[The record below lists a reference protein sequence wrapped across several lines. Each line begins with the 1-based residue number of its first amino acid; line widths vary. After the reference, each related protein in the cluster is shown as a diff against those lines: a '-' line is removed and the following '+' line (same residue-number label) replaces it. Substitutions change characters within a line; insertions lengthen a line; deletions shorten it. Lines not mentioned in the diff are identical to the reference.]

1 MSFHQLG
8 LTRPAWRLTQLETK
22 TVSKNHYE
30 GIHPYV
36 VNQVRYHARSL
47 VQHPAIYGV
56 EVEDLEQELML
67 DYLSRKQAYDPEK
80 AKWST
85 FVDRILNHKC
95 ASLIEAARA
104 QKRGSGI
111 REFSLDA
118 WLEDQNGEDRDLPDP
133 ATEDPTH
140 RDLQIDLEQLMQQMP
155 RHFVLLPVDLRT
167 LSISEIFRKT
177 STPRSTL
184 YRRLSELCGSLEE
197 RGFKEYL
204 H

>member
-1 MSFHQLG
+1 M
-8 LTRPAWRLTQLETK
+8 
-22 TVSKNHYE
+22 SKNNYE

-36 VNQVRYHARSL
+36 INQVRYHARSL
-47 VQHPAIYGV
+47 MRHSAIHGV

-111 REFSLDA
+111 SDFSLDT
-118 WLEDQNGEDRDLPDP
+118 WLG
-133 ATEDPTH
+133 
-140 RDLQIDLEQLMQQMP
+140 IDMAM
-155 RHFVLLPVDLRT
+155 
-167 LSISEIFRKT
+167 
-177 STPRSTL
+177 
-184 YRRLSELCGSLEE
+184 
-197 RGFKEYL
+197 
-204 H
+204 

>member
-1 MSFHQLG
+1 M
-8 LTRPAWRLTQLETK
+8 
-22 TVSKNHYE
+22 SKNNYE

-47 VQHPAIYGV
+47 MRHSAIHGV
-56 EVEDLEQELML
+56 EVEDIEQELML

-111 REFSLDA
+111 SDFSLDA
-118 WLEDQNGEDRDLPDP
+118 WLEDNAGRADG
-133 ATEDPTH
+133 
-140 RDLQIDLEQLMQQMP
+140 
-155 RHFVLLPVDLRT
+155 LRRCAKGWQ
-167 LSISEIFRKT
+167 E
-177 STPRSTL
+177 
-184 YRRLSELCGSLEE
+184 
-197 RGFKEYL
+197 
-204 H
+204 

>member
-1 MSFHQLG
+1 M
-8 LTRPAWRLTQLETK
+8 
-22 TVSKNHYE
+22 SKNNYE
-30 GIHPYV
+30 GIHAFL

-47 VQHPAIYGV
+47 MRHSAIHGV

-111 REFSLDA
+111 SDFSLDA
-118 WLEDQNGEDRDLPDP
+118 WLEDKDFEPNALPDP
-133 ATEDPTH
+133 ATEDLTS
-140 RDLQIDLEQLMQQMP
+140 RDLQIDLEQAVQQMP
-155 RHFVLLPVDLRT
+155 PHLVLLLVDLRT
-167 LSISEIFRKT
+167 LSISEISRKT
-177 STPRSTL
+177 KTPRSTL
-184 YRRLSELCGSLEE
+184 YGTLSELRGSLKA
-197 RGFKEYL
+197 RGFAEYL

>member
-1 MSFHQLG
+1 M
-8 LTRPAWRLTQLETK
+8 
-22 TVSKNHYE
+22 SKNNYE

-47 VQHPAIYGV
+47 MRHSAIHGV

-111 REFSLDA
+111 SDFSLDA
-118 WLEDQNGEDRDLPDP
+118 WLEDKDGEDNALPDP
-133 ATEDPTH
+133 ATEDLTSL
-140 RDLQIDLEQLMQQMP
+140 DLQIDLEQAVQQMP
-155 RHFVLLPVDLRT
+155 PHLVLLLVDLRT
-167 LSISEIFRKT
+167 LSISEISRKT
-177 STPRSTL
+177 KTPRSTL
-184 YRRLSELCGSLEE
+184 YGTLSELRGSLKA
-197 RGFKEYL
+197 RGFAEYL

>member
-1 MSFHQLG
+1 M
-8 LTRPAWRLTQLETK
+8 
-22 TVSKNHYE
+22 SKNNYE

-47 VQHPAIYGV
+47 MRHSAIHGV

-104 QKRGSGI
+104 LRLLAAVEAGTHKVVPSNLLGCQVNAMAAQEFTTDSGN
-111 REFSLDA
+111 SSY
-118 WLEDQNGEDRDLPDP
+118 
-133 ATEDPTH
+133 
-140 RDLQIDLEQLMQQMP
+140 
-155 RHFVLLPVDLRT
+155 VDL
-167 LSISEIFRKT
+167 
-177 STPRSTL
+177 
-184 YRRLSELCGSLEE
+184 YRAAVQAAPDFFG
-197 RGFKEYL
+197 GDDV
-204 H
+204 